1 MSKEGPRNQAGGSD
15 SRTCRFAITAHAVK
29 RCQQRI
35 APQLSRASANELLGR
50 LASEGRVRPHPRRWM
65 RGHVRLTPGLRFIYW
80 SELPGVCGLAV
91 GSTLVTVVTRSLYR
105 RRPSASLVWVQS
117 LVVDTESPTFAD
129 ELEGI
134 A

>member
-1 MSKEGPRNQAGGSD
+1 
-15 SRTCRFAITAHAVK
+15 
-29 RCQQRI
+29 
-35 APQLSRASANELLGR
+35 
-50 LASEGRVRPHPRRWM
+50 VRPHPRRWM

-105 RRPSASLVWVQS
+105 RRRSASPAWVQS
-117 LVVDTESPTFAD
+117 FVADAWNPTFTD
-129 ELEGI
+129 ELEGV